1 MHLFPSNHMTS
12 EKDDRLIAGL
22 GKGVHSFGRRQALQ
36 DVSGKFL
43 ICFVLCSFPVLLGFS
58 GCAMLAEVKE
68 STQSSI

>member
-1 MHLFPSNHMTS
+1 MHLFPSDHMTS

-22 GKGVHSFGRRQALQ
+22 EEGVHSFGRRQALQ

-43 ICFVLCSFPVLLGFS
+43 TCFVLCLIFVLVSFS
-58 GCAMLAEVKE
+58 ECAMLAEFKQ